1 MRQKI
6 GTINF
11 WHVKHMFKED
21 VWVAGGLGKAF
32 FCSIGC
38 IQGIILLRNV
48 TAKSASRTW
57 DVDGSYVNLFLY
69 YVTIWEYTCFA
80 RVKVSFGILFHGEI
94 IGRDFLAKGLG
105 SFFFLVILDAFS
117 S

>member
-38 IQGIILLRNV
+38 IQGIFLLRNV
-48 TAKSASRTW
+48 IAKSASRTW
-57 DVDGSYVNLFLY
+57 DVDGDRM
-69 YVTIWEYTCFA
+69 WTCFYIMWQFGSIPVLPEWKFPSVFCFM
-80 RVKVSFGILFHGEI
+80 VKL
-94 IGRDFLAKGLG
+94 
-105 SFFFLVILDAFS
+105 
-117 S
+117 

>member
-1 MRQKI
+1 MKQKI
-6 GTINF
+6 GIINF

-48 TAKSASRTW
+48 TAKSASRT
-57 DVDGSYVNLFLY
+57 
-69 YVTIWEYTCFA
+69 
-80 RVKVSFGILFHGEI
+80 
-94 IGRDFLAKGLG
+94 
-105 SFFFLVILDAFS
+105 
-117 S
+117 

>member
-1 MRQKI
+1 MSKRSNNPSEKLAAIKFELATSFLHIVTIKNCAFLMRQKI

-48 TAKSASRTW
+48 TAKSASRT
-57 DVDGSYVNLFLY
+57 
-69 YVTIWEYTCFA
+69 
-80 RVKVSFGILFHGEI
+80 
-94 IGRDFLAKGLG
+94 
-105 SFFFLVILDAFS
+105 
-117 S
+117 